1 MVNVSRRLFS
11 DKILSDIEK
20 EVLKLQMPTVLFIQ
34 GFRFYFYSNEND
46 EPMHIH
52 VEKGDGNGKIWLEPN
67 VNIAYMHNF
76 STKEINQI
84 IKIVGNE
91 IVTLRA
97 KWNEFF
103 SK

>member
-1 MVNVSRRLFS
+1 
-11 DKILSDIEK
+11 
-20 EVLKLQMPTVLFIQ
+20 MPTILFIN

-52 VEKGDGNGKIWLEPN
+52 IEKAKGNGKVWLKPDIT
-67 VNIAYMHNF
+67 IAYMHNF
-76 STKEINQI
+76 SPNEIRHI
-84 IKIVGNE
+84 IEIIEQE
-91 IVTLRA
+91 IVTLRN